1 MIPCHAFFSWKF
13 HSLFRV
19 CKESIIIGVL
29 LEAPFHWRPLWTSRW
44 RPPDYR
50 WRPHIFVGENLF
62 ETSIF
67 SLETLNFRW
76 RSDENIWVSHDN
88 MGCPTK
94 KYWVSNENIG
104 VFNENTG
111 VSQENLGVSNENM
124 GSPTRI
130 LRSPT
135 KRPMESQVKEGLQ
148 RDVHVGFQ

>member
-88 MGCPTK
+88 MVCPTK
-94 KYWVSNENIG
+94 KYW
-104 VFNENTG
+104 
-111 VSQENLGVSNENM
+111 VSNENM